1 MNKRQIHG
9 LAGFDM
15 NQRLPSEDAR
25 QCTMPAL
32 FLHGGNDSLIHI
44 SHMEAVFDNY
54 SGDKTKMEIQGNHN
68 TARAAHVYKKI
79 ATYV

>member
-1 MNKRQIHG
+1 
-9 LAGFDM
+9 M
-15 NQRLPSEDAR
+15 NQIWPSEDAR